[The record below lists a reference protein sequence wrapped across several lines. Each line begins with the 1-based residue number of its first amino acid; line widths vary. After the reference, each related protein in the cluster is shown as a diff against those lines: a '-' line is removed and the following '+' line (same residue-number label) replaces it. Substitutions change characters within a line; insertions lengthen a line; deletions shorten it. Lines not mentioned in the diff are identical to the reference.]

1 MKPCVGLSR
10 KAFNPLRPCPSI
22 FQMKPFL
29 RLIGVI
35 LALSLPPAFA
45 EAAFAKKLVGEGFSL
60 EVSSPNEEGSNTLT
74 IRPTGLQSD
83 NSPVERPVAGVVTH
97 VELKDLD
104 GDGAPELLVWL
115 SHPGSSD
122 FGELAAFST
131 NHRKSLSDI
140 FIELP
145 EKSDLAGYRGRDEF
159 EVVEN
164 TFVRRFPVYLDGDK
178 DADPT
183 GGMRQFQYKLQK
195 GEAGWLLKL
204 DQVVSY

>member
-1 MKPCVGLSR
+1 
-10 KAFNPLRPCPSI
+10 
-22 FQMKPFL
+22 MKPFL

-35 LALSLPPAFA
+35 LALSLPTTFA
-45 EAAFAKKLVGEGFSL
+45 ETAFAKKLVGEGFFL
-60 EVSSPNEEGSNTLT
+60 EVTSPNVEDANTLT
-74 IRPTGLQSD
+74 IRPSGLQSD
-83 NSPVERPVAGVVTH
+83 NSPVARDVSGVVTH
-97 VELKDLD
+97 AELKDLD

-115 SHPGSSD
+115 SRPGSSN
-122 FGELAAFST
+122 FGELIAFST

-145 EKSDLAGYRGRDEF
+145 EKSDLAGYRGHDEF

-164 TFVRRFPVYLDGDK
+164 TFVRRFPVYQDGDK

-204 DQVVSY
+204 DRVVNY

>member
-1 MKPCVGLSR
+1 MRSLVLLPAL
-10 KAFNPLRPCPSI
+10 
-22 FQMKPFL
+22 
-29 RLIGVI
+29 
-35 LALSLPPAFA
+35 LALAPLICHA
-45 EAAFAKKLVGEGFSL
+45 ETPFAKKLVGDGFSL
-60 EVSSPNEEGSNTLT
+60 EVTSPNVEGSNTLT
-74 IRPTGLQSD
+74 IRPSGLQSD
-83 NSPVERPVAGVVTH
+83 NTPVARDVSGMVTH
-97 VELKDLD
+97 AELKDLD

-115 SHPGSSD
+115 SRPGSEN
-122 FGELAAFST
+122 FGDLVAFST
-131 NHRKSLSDI
+131 NRRKSLSEI
-140 FIELP
+140 FIALP
-145 EKSDLAGYRGRDEF
+145 EKSDLVGYRGRDEF